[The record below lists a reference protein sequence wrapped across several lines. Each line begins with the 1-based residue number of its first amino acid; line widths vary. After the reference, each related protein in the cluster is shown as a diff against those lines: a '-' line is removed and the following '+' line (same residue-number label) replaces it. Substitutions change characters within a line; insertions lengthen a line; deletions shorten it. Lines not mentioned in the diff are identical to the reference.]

1 MFATAYRPVPRAAW
15 KPTASLASVQPF
27 NLGQNAADG
36 VGVPG
41 VIGTLLGLGISGSA
55 AYVGISAGL
64 KQKGAHSVL
73 GWVVGLSG
81 ALAGL
86 ATLTALLGA
95 AFKKPA
101 QTTTSE
107 GTVAQQ

>member
-1 MFATAYRPVPRAAW
+1 MFAPSYRPVARAAW
-15 KPTASLASVQPF
+15 RPSPALSAVQPF
-27 NLGQNAADG
+27 NLGQAATDG

-81 ALAGL
+81 SLAAL
-86 ATLTALLGA
+86 ATLTAIVGN

-101 QTTTSE
+101 PQTTTSE
-107 GTVAQQ
+107 GTVA